1 MGSIRRNTTE
11 LSMTTSTPLYRRLAG
26 SAALVAVLGATGAAL
41 VPATPA
47 LAVPAGGYGDLV
59 EAVSPAVVFIEVT
72 AKAQPAHMSGQLP
85 EGLPEELRRQFEKM
99 MPKDGQM
106 PKRQG
111 LGSGFLISEDGRIVT
126 NNHVVEGAET
136 VTVKLADG
144 REFDAR
150 VVGSDPL
157 TDVAVLQL
165 DTDEEMPFVR
175 FGESDEMRAGD
186 EVIAV
191 GNPFGLG
198 GTVTSGIVSA
208 LSRDINSGPYDDY
221 IQTDAA
227 INRGNS
233 GGPLFNNKGEVIGMN
248 TAIFSP
254 DGGSVGIGFAVPS
267 DLVQR
272 IVADLSDDGKIT
284 RGWLGVQIKPMPE
297 DIANVLGYDAPRG
310 AVVEMVTPD
319 SPAAKA
325 GLSEG
330 DIILSFNETEIA
342 DLRDLTRAVAATDPE
357 AVVPVTV
364 LHKGEEKVIDV
375 TVGTRAEQS
384 A

>member
-1 MGSIRRNTTE
+1 M
-11 LSMTTSTPLYRRLAG
+11 MTSTPLYRRLAR
-26 SAALVAVLGATGAAL
+26 SAALVAVLGATGAAI

-47 LAVPAGGYGDLV
+47 LAVPAGGYSDLV
-59 EAVSPAVVFIEVT
+59 ETVSPAVVFIEVT
-72 AKAQPAHMSGQLP
+72 AKAQPANMSGQLP
-85 EGLPEELRRQFEKM
+85 EGLPEELRREFEKM
-99 MPKDGQM
+99 MPPTGEM
-106 PKRQG
+106 PARQG
-111 LGSGFLISEDGRIVT
+111 LGSGFLISEDGKIVT

-136 VTVKLADG
+136 VSVKLADG
-144 REFDAR
+144 REFDAK
-150 VVGSDPL
+150 VIGSDPL

-165 DTDEEMPFVR
+165 DTDEKMPFVS
-175 FGESDEMRAGD
+175 FGDSDEMRAGD

-233 GGPLFNNKGEVIGMN
+233 GGPLFNNAGEVIGMN

-272 IVADLSDDGKIT
+272 IVTDLSDDGTIT

-297 DIANVLGYDAPRG
+297 DIANVLGYDAPKG
-310 AVVEMVTPD
+310 AVVEKVTPD

-325 GLSEG
+325 GLTDG
-330 DIILSFNETEIA
+330 DIILSFNETEIV
-342 DLRDLTRAVAATDPE
+342 DLQDLTRAVAATDPK

-364 LHKGEEKVIDV
+364 LHKGKEKIVEV
-375 TVGTRAEQS
+375 TIGTRAKQS

>member
-1 MGSIRRNTTE
+1 MMS
-11 LSMTTSTPLYRRLAG
+11 STPLSRRLAG
-26 SAALVAVLGATGAAL
+26 SAALVAVLGATGLSLGAAS
-41 VPATPA
+41 PA

-59 EAVSPAVVFIEVT
+59 AAVSPAVVYIEVT
-72 AKAQPAHMSGQLP
+72 AKAQPTDLSGQLP
-85 EGLPEELRRQFEKM
+85 EGLPEGLRRQFERM
-99 MPKDGQM
+99 MPPTGEM
-106 PKRQG
+106 PARQG
-111 LGSGFLISEDGRIVT
+111 LGSGFIISEDGKIVT
-126 NNHVVEGAET
+126 NNHVVEGAER

-144 REFDAR
+144 RAFDAA

-165 DTDEEMPFVR
+165 DTDESLPFVR
-175 FGESDEMRAGD
+175 FGDSDAMRAGD
-186 EVIAV
+186 EVVAV
-191 GNPFGLG
+191 GNPYGLG

-208 LSRDINSGPYDDY
+208 LSRNINSGPYDDY

-233 GGPLFNNKGEVIGMN
+233 GGPLFNNAGEVIGMN

-267 DLVQR
+267 DLVQH
-272 IVADLSDDGKIT
+272 IVADLSDDGTIT

-297 DIANVLGYDAPRG
+297 DIAQVLGYETPKG
-310 AVVEMVTPD
+310 AVIENVTPD

-325 GLSEG
+325 GLKQG
-330 DIILSFNETEIA
+330 DIILSFNGSEISE
-342 DLRDLTRAVAATDPE
+342 LRDLTRAVAATTPE

-364 LHKGEEKVIDV
+364 LHKGAEKTLDV
-375 TVGTRAEQS
+375 TIGTLANPN